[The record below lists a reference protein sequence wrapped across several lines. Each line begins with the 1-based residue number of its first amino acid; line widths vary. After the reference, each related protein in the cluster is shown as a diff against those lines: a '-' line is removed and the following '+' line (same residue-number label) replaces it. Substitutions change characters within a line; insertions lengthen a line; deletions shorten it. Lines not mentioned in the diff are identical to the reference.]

1 MSAEELSMRLF
12 DMGVRFWTLKRRQP
26 AHYVIIRRLHT
37 LTAPYVK
44 RTVDIDV
51 DRDLR
56 AHPLLEK
63 SIAVEGVEEVVYV
76 DVSGPSGVWLEVQLE
91 AAGVSA
97 TGRTRVAW
105 VRLVLVEG
113 GVVVMPQDTVYRLRM
128 PGRGVVGII
137 RGIMPDE

>member
-37 LTAPYVK
+37 LAAPYVK